1 MACEGCFEKMK
12 KIDELGAEIK
22 RLRSKLGYREKQLQ
36 RGYFGLSTP
45 SSKIPVKKNTDNKNK
60 KSGAKKGHKGY
71 GRKVF
76 NEEESDK
83 IIEIEVPDKYCD
95 KCDDILLQKRGSTNR
110 TVMDIDPVELKKIL
124 YKLEIK
130 VCSKCGK
137 VFMGKAPGVLPQSLY
152 GNQFLTHII
161 IQHYLYGVPLG
172 RILKT
177 FNDDVPLGSIIN
189 QFHNLSK
196 IFEGTVEKFEEE
208 YRKSDVKH
216 ADETGWRTE
225 GQRGYAWLFCNKN
238 TSIFKFENTR
248 SSKIPLKVFGEDKL
262 PGVLVVDRYN
272 GYNKVPCDIQYC
284 YAHILRDIKKI
295 EDEFYDNEE
304 VIKFVDA
311 LSPLIKDAIRLRKEV
326 KTNKVFKEKAGKLK
340 NKIIK
345 ITETPSEHPGIRYIQ
360 DIFIE
365 NHRRMF
371 HWAKNRKIPADNN
384 FAEREIRPTVI
395 ARKVSF
401 GSQSIIGAKTR
412 SVLMSTIHTL
422 NKRVSKAIVPE
433 GDSVQTAL
441 KNILDK
447 IAETPAIDPY
457 SLFPKPS

>member
-1 MACEGCFEKMK
+1 MGFCENCFEKTK
-12 KIDELGAEIK
+12 KIDELEAEIK

-36 RGYFGLSTP
+36 RGFFGLSTP

-76 NEEESDK
+76 NEEESD
-83 IIEIEVPDKYCD
+83 IIKDIAVTDICCD
-95 KCDDILLQKRGSTNR
+95 KCKIELHKRGTKNR
-110 TVMDIDPVELKKIL
+110 MVMDIDPVELKKIL

-130 VCSKCGK
+130 SCPKCGK
-137 VFMGKAPGVLPQSLY
+137 VFIGSPPAILPLSLY

-196 IFEGTVEKFEEE
+196 IFEGTVGKFEEE

-272 GYNKVPCDIQYC
+272 GYNNVPCDIQYC
-284 YAHILRDIKKI
+284 NAHILRDVKKI

-311 LSPLIKDAIRLRKEV
+311 LSPLIKNAISLRTEI
-326 KTNKVFKEKAGKLK
+326 KTNKVFKEKARKLK

-345 ITETPSEHPGIRYIQ
+345 VTETPSDHPGIRYIQ

-365 NHRRMF
+365 NHKRMF
-371 HWAKNRKIPADNN
+371 HWAKNRNIPADNN

-401 GSQSIIGAKTR
+401 GSQSIVGAKTR

-422 NKRVSKAIVPE
+422 SKRVAK
-433 GDSVQTAL
+433 DSVQICFKT
-441 KNILDK
+441 ILDK
-447 IAETPAIDPY
+447 IAENPAVDPY
-457 SLFPKPS
+457 SLFPKPG